1 MSRVHRSFAQIA
13 AVLAFGGTA
22 VLISGCGG
30 GGGAIVS
37 TGGGGSTALTS
48 IRFNDPS
55 KAPSANLLFDGGKW
69 TTKAGATVTA
79 IGEGDINQQSK
90 QAGQTCMTCHAGV
103 HSEYRAERQVANATG
118 LDTAGMP
125 DSHNAHGENFLD
137 GSGGMRAKLTM
148 ASCVPCHTNGAQEEG
163 GYDEG
168 QPATAAANLP
178 YLGIQCENC
187 HGPGG
192 AHAAAGGDK
201 SLINGVP
208 DAKQTCWSC
217 HVPKSQKWLWETQG
231 LIAATTDAALE
242 ATKPGSVAVHH
253 PQAAMLNGVYGY
265 EYPGKTYQFSARGHV
280 NIKNSCITCHL
291 TQGLSAAT
299 GKADHS
305 RTSLQVDTAVCA
317 SCHPNPN
324 TLIADAEEEMV
335 AMLIELGGEDGA
347 NPGHPDQTVSGG
359 LLGEIAAANPA
370 LAADIK
376 DGTNNSK
383 DDKATKAYKAAS
395 HNFMFIE
402 EGDKSSGIH
411 NFAYAEQLLK
421 DSIGDLNAILH
432 PAT

>member
-1 MSRVHRSFAQIA
+1 
-13 AVLAFGGTA
+13 
-22 VLISGCGG
+22 
-30 GGGAIVS
+30 
-37 TGGGGSTALTS
+37 
-48 IRFNDPS
+48 
-55 KAPSANLLFDGGKW
+55 
-69 TTKAGATVTA
+69 
-79 IGEGDINQQSK
+79 
-90 QAGQTCMTCHAGV
+90 
-103 HSEYRAERQVANATG
+103 
-118 LDTAGMP
+118 
-125 DSHNAHGENFLD
+125 
-137 GSGGMRAKLTM
+137 
-148 ASCVPCHTNGAQEEG
+148 
-163 GYDEG
+163 
-168 QPATAAANLP
+168 
-178 YLGIQCENC
+178 
-187 HGPGG
+187 
-192 AHAAAGGDK
+192 
-201 SLINGVP
+201 
-208 DAKQTCWSC
+208 
-217 HVPKSQKWLWETQG
+217 
-231 LIAATTDAALE
+231 
-242 ATKPGSVAVHH
+242 
-253 PQAAMLNGVYGY
+253 
-265 EYPGKTYQFSARGHV
+265 
-280 NIKNSCITCHL
+280 
-291 TQGLSAAT
+291 QGLSAAT

-383 DDKATKAYKAAS
+383 DDKATKAYKAAR